1 MRNTLL
7 ALAAVGLAISAPL
20 APALAKQ
27 TVAERGEAKLAK
39 MLEGRV
45 AGEPVKCIS
54 AFNSHNIEVI
64 DETALV
70 YRTGSTV
77 YVARPTNPKML
88 GRNDILVTERIGSQ
102 LCSNDTMRTV
112 DQSDGFFTGVVFLSD
127 FVPYTKADG

>member
-7 ALAAVGLAISAPL
+7 ALAAVGLAISAPA
-20 APALAKQ
+20 APAFAKQ

-54 AFNSHNIEVI
+54 AFNGSNIEVI

-77 YVARPTNPKML
+77 YVARPTDPRML
-88 GRNDILVTERIGSQ
+88 GRNDILVTERFGSQ

-112 DQSDGFFTGVVFLSD
+112 DQSGGFFTGVVFLSD